1 MNEVITITV
10 AADIPYTEN
19 VITRQTQFCAS
30 QLGKSSPSLADTE
43 IARLLVAVREVV
55 KESASAGVRC
65 TDGKIRV
72 RRC

>member
-10 AADIPYTEN
+10 TADIPYTEN

-30 QLGKSSPSLADTE
+30 QWGKASPSLADKE
-43 IARLLVAVREVV
+43 IARLLAAVREVV
-55 KESASAGVRC
+55 KENVSTGTLC

-72 RRC
+72 RRR